1 MVRYLVMLAISNEFK
16 STNIDYYKGL
26 EGRRAAFLR
35 FLKNIQSSSS
45 PVKLYLTSESDL
57 SWLIGDSAFINA
69 SRNLFSTILEKITK
83 VEVLHS
89 FDRSISSLHFIMNKW
104 IPLYLSGKIQ
114 GFDLN
119 EYKNDRPKIT
129 IFISQNKEC
138 LFSLDSENPDDCIT
152 LFITDKDIVS
162 SYEKSFNMMKKNS
175 AEVIK
180 FISASLY
187 KLNYDIINKEDS
199 SGNYHAFLHTM
210 PSLFMPTQ
218 LYESVLKTLDIT
230 NAEQNK
236 LLKLYKSRFQEL
248 IEGAAKRKYSIII
261 SVDFAEEIKNYGG
274 VRYNG
279 LDFFEDHDI
288 LVDSK
293 TCLKH
298 MQFLYDI
305 SKKHNLDI
313 KFIKTQGRT
322 TVIPEYNYIVKGN
335 SQSTVFKTSVNKNIE
350 GFLISDNAIILKT
363 FYLLHETI
371 LESIHGEFN
380 DISVILPIFENG
392 GKPTACNSLSGFYL
406 TIREEEIAK
415 LLLQGMSASEISN
428 KLHISLNTVK
438 CHISS
443 IYKKVGVKSRYELIA
458 TVNREI

>member
-1 MVRYLVMLAISNEFK
+1 MLGISNNHK
-16 STNIDYYKGL
+16 SINIDYYKGL
-26 EGRRAAFLR
+26 EGRRAAFFR
-35 FLKNIQSSSS
+35 FLKNIQNSCS
-45 PVKLYLTSESDL
+45 PVKLYLTSQSDL

-69 SRNLFSTILEKITK
+69 SRDLFSTILERITK

-129 IFISQNKEC
+129 IFITENTEC
-138 LFSLDSENPDDCIT
+138 LFSLDSENLDDCIT

-187 KLNYDIINKEDS
+187 KFNYEIINKEDS

-210 PSLFMPTQ
+210 PSLFMPAQ
-218 LYESVLKTLDIT
+218 LYESVLKTLNIT

-248 IEGAAKRKYSIII
+248 IDSAAKRKFSIII
-261 SVDFAEEIKNYGG
+261 SVDFVEEIKNFGG

-288 LVDSK
+288 LVDPK
-293 TCLKH
+293 VCLKH
-298 MQFLYDI
+298 LQFLYDI

-313 KFIKTQGRT
+313 RFIKTQGCT

-335 SQSTVFKTSVNKNIE
+335 SHSMVFKPSVNKSIE

-371 LESIHGEFN
+371 LESLHGEFN
-380 DISVILPIFENG
+380 DFSAIFPLLEDG
-392 GKPTACNSLSGFYL
+392 GKSAACSSLSGFYL
-406 TIREEEIAK
+406 TSREKEIAK
-415 LLLQGMSASEISN
+415 LLLQGMSASEISK
-428 KLHISLNTVK
+428 KLQISLNTVK

-458 TVNREI
+458 TINTER